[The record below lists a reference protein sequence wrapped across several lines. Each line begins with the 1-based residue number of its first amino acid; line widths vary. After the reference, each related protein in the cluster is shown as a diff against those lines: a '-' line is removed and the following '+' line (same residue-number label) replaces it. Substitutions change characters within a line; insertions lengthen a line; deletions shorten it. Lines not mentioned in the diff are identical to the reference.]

1 MSNKHVLV
9 VDDET
14 NMRRVLEIMLQRMG
28 YCTDS
33 VENGVAAL
41 EFLDTRDTDL
51 VISDLKMPVLGGL
64 GLLEK
69 LRAGGNDVPVIV
81 ITAHGT
87 VESAVEAMKLGAFD
101 YLLRPFDVDALN
113 LAIRRVFAAGEVL
126 RQNQFLREEL
136 DRGWGGLIGSSEPMR
151 QVYEQIK
158 QVAPTRTGVMI
169 LGETGTGKEL
179 VARAIHRESER
190 SDRLFV
196 PINCAAIPADMMEAE
211 LFGFDKGAF
220 TGAVRDRVGK
230 FELANGGTIFLDEIT
245 EMPIALQS
253 KLLRVLQE
261 QTVERL
267 GSNRTLELDL
277 RVIAATNR
285 RPQDAVRDQRLRE
298 DLYYRL
304 NVFAIELPPLR
315 EHPHDISLLV
325 EHFVAEHG
333 GRRARLTP
341 RALDHLQRYAWPGN
355 IRELSNMI
363 ERALVLTRGDTLDVE
378 HFPLAASTA
387 AHPVTGASSTST
399 PPPDLSL
406 GLEHAVEALESRM
419 IRSAL
424 EQTEGNKTKA
434 SALLGI
440 SERSMWYKLKKYGLN

>member
-28 YCTDS
+28 YRTDS

-285 RPQDAVRDQRLRE
+285 RPLDAVRDQRLRE

-325 EHFVAEHG
+325 EHFVAEPG

-378 HFPLAASTA
+378 HFPLAASTTA
-387 AHPVTGASSTST
+387 NPVTSASSPST
-399 PPPDLSL
+399 PPDLSL

>member
-28 YCTDS
+28 YRTDS

-151 QVYEQIK
+151 QVYKQIK

-285 RPQDAVRDQRLRE
+285 RPLDAVRDQRLRE

-378 HFPLAASTA
+378 HFPLAASTTA
-387 AHPVTGASSTST
+387 NPVTSASSPST
-399 PPPDLSL
+399 PPDLSL

>member
-28 YCTDS
+28 YRTDS

-285 RPQDAVRDQRLRE
+285 RPLDAVRDQRLRE

-378 HFPLAASTA
+378 HFPLAASTTA
-387 AHPVTGASSTST
+387 NPVTSASSSST
-399 PPPDLSL
+399 PPDLSL

>member
-28 YCTDS
+28 YRTDS

-285 RPQDAVRDQRLRE
+285 RPLDAVRDQRLRE
-298 DLYYRL
+298 DLYCRL

-378 HFPLAASTA
+378 HFPLAASTTA
-387 AHPVTGASSTST
+387 NPVTSASSSST
-399 PPPDLSL
+399 PPDLSL

>member
-28 YCTDS
+28 YRTDS
-33 VENGVAAL
+33 VANGVAAL

-64 GLLEK
+64 GLIEK
-69 LRAGGNDVPVIV
+69 LRTAGNDVPVIV

-136 DRGWGGLIGSSEPMR
+136 DRGWGGLIGSSKPMR
-151 QVYEQIK
+151 QVYKQIK

-220 TGAVRDRVGK
+220 TGAVHDRVGK

-267 GSNRTLELDL
+267 GSNRTLTLDL

-285 RPQDAVRDQRLRE
+285 RPLDAVRDQRLRE

-315 EHPHDISLLV
+315 EHPDDIPLLV
-325 EHFVAEHG
+325 EHFVGEHG

-363 ERALVLTRGDTLDVE
+363 ERALVLTRSDTLDVE

-387 AHPVTGASSTST
+387 SNPVMNASTSSM
-399 PPPDLSL
+399 PPDLSL

-419 IRSAL
+419 IRGAL
-424 EQTEGNKTKA
+424 EQTDGNKTKA

>member
-28 YCTDS
+28 YRTDS

-285 RPQDAVRDQRLRE
+285 RPLDAVRDQRLRE

-378 HFPLAASTA
+378 HFPLAASTTA
-387 AHPVTGASSTST
+387 NPVTSASSPST
-399 PPPDLSL
+399 PPDLSL

>member
-28 YCTDS
+28 YRTDS

-151 QVYEQIK
+151 QVYKQIK

-285 RPQDAVRDQRLRE
+285 RPLDAVRDQRLRE

-378 HFPLAASTA
+378 HFPLAASTTA
-387 AHPVTGASSTST
+387 NPVTSASSSST
-399 PPPDLSL
+399 PPDLSL

>member
-28 YCTDS
+28 YRTDS

-285 RPQDAVRDQRLRE
+285 RPLDAVRDQRLRE

-378 HFPLAASTA
+378 HFPLAASTTA
-387 AHPVTGASSTST
+387 NPVTSASSPST
-399 PPPDLSL
+399 PPDLSL
-406 GLEHAVEALESRM
+406 GLEHAVEALESRR